1 MILCVCLECVCVS
14 YISELQLLSI
24 IDALHL
30 GVSLRADVVV
40 VGVCGHQQHV
50 CNTGQRSSQH
60 LTRRTPQFL
69 PTCHQRTQKPTTS
82 NILLFNIIFMYLLYI
97 QCSIWLKCNNMLVS
111 FILAKCKT
119 YLLYCYFYSTFTNWF
134 DVFLFVWPLKSCTEV
149 LLYSSA
155 IIIKNK
161 RVNRC
166 SRIKL
171 FSGEMSRQFPPS
183 H

>member
-60 LTRRTPQFL
+60 LTRRTPQFFKEHKNQPWAIFSYL
-69 PTCHQRTQKPTTS
+69 
-82 NILLFNIIFMYLLYI
+82 ILFFMYLLYI
-97 QCSIWLKCNNMLVS
+97 LCSIWLKCNNMLVS

>member
-60 LTRRTPQFL
+60 LTRRTPQFFKEHKNQPWATFSYL
-69 PTCHQRTQKPTTS
+69 
-82 NILLFNIIFMYLLYI
+82 ILFFMYLLYI
-97 QCSIWLKCNNMLVS
+97 LCSIWLKCNNMLVS

-134 DVFLFVWPLKSCTEV
+134 DLMCFYSYDLWRVALKCCCIPL
-149 LLYSSA
+149 
-155 IIIKNK
+155 
-161 RVNRC
+161 
-166 SRIKL
+166 
-171 FSGEMSRQFPPS
+171 Q
-183 H
+183 

>member
-1 MILCVCLECVCVS
+1 MCVFGVCVCFLHQWAAAPLHHWCSPPWCLPESRRGSRRGLWSPAAC
-14 YISELQLLSI
+14 LQHRTAFITAS
-24 IDALHL
+24 
-30 GVSLRADVVV
+30 
-40 VGVCGHQQHV
+40 HQE
-50 CNTGQRSSQH
+50 NSSV
-60 LTRRTPQFL
+60 F
-69 PTCHQRTQKPTTS
+69 QRTQKPTMS

-97 QCSIWLKCNNMLVS
+97 LCSIWLKCNNMLVS

>member
-60 LTRRTPQFL
+60 LTRRTPQFFKEHKNQPWAIFSYL
-69 PTCHQRTQKPTTS
+69 
-82 NILLFNIIFMYLLYI
+82 ILFFMYLLYI
-97 QCSIWLKCNNMLVS
+97 LCSIWLKCNNMLVS

-161 RVNRC
+161 HVNRC